1 MKILHVIESGGF
13 YGAERVL
20 TELLLG
26 LTALGHDVT
35 LLSFGRKGQEAK
47 PLEEICRARSINVLS
62 IRYGKI
68 KALTVAH
75 WVQTYA
81 AKNGFD
87 IVHSHGYK
95 FNVLFSLMF
104 KRRRMIPVC
113 TTLHGYVVTPTFS
126 KMALYQSLD
135 RYCLKRLDA
144 VFLVSEK
151 MKQIPAVRQLP
162 ENRVCVI
169 ENGIGGYHPAGKG
182 KSVEEREA
190 ECQVATRLMTF
201 LDGRGPRLM
210 AAGRLAAEKGFDFLI
225 EAMVTLV
232 DTEPDTVLVIFGSGE
247 EETRLKDKIRDKK
260 LGGNIMLCGFVDALT
275 DYYHYFDL
283 FVMPSLTEGTPMA
296 LLEAMQAKIACVATK
311 VGGIPH
317 VLDQGQAGWL
327 VEPENTSQLA
337 CAIQDSWVNE
347 ARENKIA
354 RASERITAHFHY
366 LRMTKNYLSQYEK
379 IQAVSGER

>member
-35 LLSFGRKGQEAK
+35 LLSFGRKGQAEK
-47 PLEEICRARSINVLS
+47 PLEAICRSRAINVLS
-62 IRYGKI
+62 LRIGKM
-68 KALTVAH
+68 KALTVAG

-81 AKNGFD
+81 VKNGFD

-95 FNVLFSLMF
+95 FNVLLALMP
-104 KRRRMIPVC
+104 KRWRMIPVC
-113 TTLHGYVVTPTFS
+113 TTLHGYVVTPAFS
-126 KMALYQSLD
+126 KMAIYQRLD

-151 MKQIPAVRQLP
+151 MKQISAVRQLS
-162 ENRVCVI
+162 ENTVSVI
-169 ENGIGGYHPAGKG
+169 ENGIGGYHAADKV
-182 KSVEEREA
+182 KSGEERET
-190 ECQVATRLMTF
+190 ERQVATGLMAF

-210 AAGRLAAEKGFDFLI
+210 AAGRLAAEKGFDLLL

-232 DTEPDTVLVIFGSGE
+232 DTEPDTVLVIFGSGA
-247 EETRLKDKIRDKK
+247 EETRLKDKICDLK
-260 LGGNIMLCGFVDALT
+260 LDDNVLLFGFVDALT
-275 DYYHYFDL
+275 NYYHYFDL

-296 LLEAMQAKIACVATK
+296 LLEAMKAKLACVATK

-317 VLDQGQAGWL
+317 MLDQGQAGWL
-327 VEPENTSQLA
+327 IEPENINQLV

-347 ARENKIA
+347 SRQNKIA

-366 LRMTKNYLSQYEK
+366 LTMTKKYLLQYEK
-379 IQAVSGER
+379 MRAIPEEC